1 MKKLSVFLLISLLLL
16 LTACSETTGSSNKDK
31 QIRNNEKESVLNN
44 ENEEKED
51 LTLQILKE
59 DEEAGL
65 TIENSEIYQ
74 IANDAIKENPK
85 LGDENTFTM
94 YLVDS
99 LSNDAGEKVL
109 LFLAINRF
117 PESMKNITFDF
128 TVGNENA
135 GFVWNKLK
143 VTLPEKNIGS
153 IQKNG
158 AVPIIIPISKEKF
171 ATLSELKKEGQEIK
185 LENFKYEIV
194 E

>member
-1 MKKLSVFLLISLLLL
+1 MNRKLVVLLFALLLL
-16 LTACSETTGSSNKDK
+16 LSACSETTGSSNKDK
-31 QIRNNEKESVLNN
+31 QIRNNEKESVVNN

-51 LTLQILKE
+51 LTLQLQKG

-74 IANDAIKENPK
+74 MANDAIKGNPK
-85 LGDENTFTM
+85 LGNENAFTM

-109 LFLAINRF
+109 LFLAINRS
-117 PESMKNITFDF
+117 PESMKNVTFDF

-143 VTLPEKNIGS
+143 VTLPEKNIGT
-153 IQKNG
+153 IQSNG

-171 ATLSELKKEGQEIK
+171 TTLSELKKEDQEIK

>member
-1 MKKLSVFLLISLLLL
+1 MNRKLVVLLFALLLL
-16 LTACSETTGSSNKDK
+16 LSACSETTGSSNKDE
-31 QIRNNEKESVLNN
+31 QIRNNEKESVVNN

-59 DEEAGL
+59 DEEDGL

-74 IANDAIKENPK
+74 IANDAIKDNPK
-85 LGDENTFTM
+85 LGDEKTFTM

-117 PESMKNITFDF
+117 PESMKNVNFDF
-128 TVGNENA
+128 TVGNEHG

-153 IQKNG
+153 IHRNG

-171 ATLSELKKEGQEIK
+171 TTLSELKKEDQEIK
-185 LENFKYEIV
+185 LDNFKYEIV

>member
-1 MKKLSVFLLISLLLL
+1 MKKFSVLLFISLLLL
-16 LTACSETTGSSNKDK
+16 LTSCSDTTGGNKDEQSK
-31 QIRNNEKESVLNN
+31 NNEKESIMNN
-44 ENEEKED
+44 ETEEKED
-51 LTLQILKE
+51 LTLQLQKG

-74 IANDAIKENPK
+74 MANDAIKGNPK
-85 LGDENTFTM
+85 LGNENAFTM

-109 LFLAINRF
+109 LFLAINRS
-117 PESMKNITFDF
+117 PESMKNVTFDF

-143 VTLPEKNIGS
+143 VTLPEKNIGT
-153 IQKNG
+153 IQSNG

-171 ATLSELKKEGQEIK
+171 TTLSELKKEDQEIK